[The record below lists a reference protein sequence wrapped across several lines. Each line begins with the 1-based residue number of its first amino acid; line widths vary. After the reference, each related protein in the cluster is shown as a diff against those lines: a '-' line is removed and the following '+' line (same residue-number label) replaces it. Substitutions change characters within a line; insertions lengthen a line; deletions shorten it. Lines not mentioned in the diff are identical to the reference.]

1 MIYGAKD
8 GWCTKARKSLCAV
21 VTGGG
26 LGQTVKVSRKR
37 NPLRSMLSCAGRDRS
52 EPAVAATNSDPNCLV
67 RIGVK
72 VSLGRTS
79 TSLSAR

>member
-1 MIYGAKD
+1 M
-8 GWCTKARKSLCAV
+8 
-21 VTGGG
+21 
-26 LGQTVKVSRKR
+26 SRKR
-37 NPLRSMLSCAGRDRS
+37 NLLRSMLSCAGRDRS